1 MAKLTRDAY
10 LEKLKTL
17 IGEDASDDSIALLE
31 DFTDTY
37 DELSNPEQDDWKQKY
52 EDNDAQW
59 RKKYRDRF
67 FNSGNNDDDFEKPN
81 PVPEPNPALQIS
93 IEDLFT
99 VKEN

>member
-1 MAKLTRDAY
+1 MAKLTRDVY
-10 LEKLKTL
+10 LERLKTL
-17 IGEDASDDSIALLE
+17 IGEDASDDNIALLE

-37 DELSNPEQDDWKQKY
+37 DELSNSEQEDWKQRY

-67 FNSGNNDDDFEKPN
+67 FNSEDNGDDFEKPN
-81 PVPEPNPALQIS
+81 PAPEPNPALQIT
-93 IEDLFT
+93 IDDLFT